1 MHLTLPKIRFIA
13 LSLIALILVF
23 MAGYWSGGRNLSL
36 GSESGKV
43 TINRQEP
50 QDKSDVDFALFWQV
64 WDKIESSY
72 FDKSKIDHKK
82 MVYGAIQGMVS
93 SLGDPYT
100 IFLPPD
106 DQKRT
111 QEDLGGAFE
120 GVGIQIGY
128 QGTQLAVIAPLDGSP
143 AQKAGVKAG
152 DYIIGIK
159 DKAKNLEVG
168 TTGLSLPNAVDHIRG
183 TAGTDITLVL
193 TRSGVDKPFEV
204 TMTRQKID
212 VPSVILTFESGNTA
226 HLKLLK
232 FGDKSQDEW
241 NVAVNKIIA
250 QGSKTMILDL
260 RNNPGGYLN
269 DAVSFASDFLKPG
282 QVIVIQ
288 EDGHGNRN
296 PLKATGNPRLS
307 DIKLV
312 VLVNKGSA
320 SASEIV
326 AGALKDNAHGK
337 IVGDKSF
344 GKGTVQE
351 SQQLEQAG
359 LHITTARWLTPN
371 GTWVHGSGLTPDV
384 EISDDPSTQNIDEQ
398 LQKALELLK

>member
-1 MHLTLPKIRFIA
+1 MHLTLPKIR
-13 LSLIALILVF
+13 LIAISLCALVLVF
-23 MAGYWSGGRNLSL
+23 MAGYWAGGKQVSFNPKSGG
-36 GSESGKV
+36 V
-43 TINRQEP
+43 IINRTEP
-50 QDKSDVDFALFWQV
+50 VDKADVDFSLFWQV
-64 WDKIESSY
+64 WDKVEGNY

-82 MVYGAIQGMVS
+82 MVYGAIQGMVA

-128 QGTQLAVIAPLDGSP
+128 QGTQLAVIAPLEGSP
-143 AQKAGVKAG
+143 AQKAGIKAG

-168 TTGLSLPNAVDHIRG
+168 TTGLSLPDAVSDIRG
-183 TAGTDITLVL
+183 TAGTDVTLVL
-193 TRSGVDKPFEV
+193 TRAGVDKPFEA

-212 VPSVILTFESGNTA
+212 VPSVILTFESGNVA

-241 NVAVNKIIA
+241 DTAVNKIVSS
-250 QGSKTMILDL
+250 GSKTMILDL

-282 QVIVIQ
+282 QVVVIQ

-296 PLKATGNPRLS
+296 ELKAVGNPRLGN
-307 DIKLV
+307 IKLV

-326 AGALKDNAHGK
+326 AGALKDSARGK

-371 GTWVHGSGLTPDV
+371 GTWVHGVGLTPDV
-384 EISDDPSTQNIDEQ
+384 EVAEDPNTPADEQ